1 MAREIINVGAT
12 ANDGQGDPIRTAFI
26 KTNNN
31 FGELYSKVQLVP
43 PVALTGSVGDTAGMT
58 AYDQEYYYY
67 CFANYNGVST
77 IWRQVPN
84 ALQANVVAVS
94 ATGNVVS
101 NGNITASYFIGDG
114 SQLTGVIAGAGEEL
128 INGNTNITTATNGN
142 ANITIGGV
150 SNIAVFTTTG
160 VNITGGITSNSVS
173 VTGNINSGNIRTTGL
188 ITATGTVT
196 AGNVATSGTVSA
208 TGTATVGNVATSGTV
223 SATGT
228 ATVGNVNT
236 GGEISAT
243 GNIYTAA
250 SISATGNVQGNFI
263 IGDGGYLS
271 NVTVTSNV
279 AVSQIANGTSILSV
293 NGSAGNILVN
303 VNGVSN
309 VAQFVPYG
317 MEVAGNVNS
326 ANIYLTGRFVSA
338 GNVTGANL
346 LATSDVIATGNV
358 KGTHVNSDLTMSA
371 IGNVQAGNLRT
382 AGVMSASGNIT
393 GNFFIGNGSQLT
405 GVVSTYGNSNVGL
418 YLASYSGNITADTIS
433 ATGNVTGGNV
443 LTAGAVSTTGNVF
456 ANIISA
462 TGNVNAAN
470 IYLSGQQV
478 AVANITGGNLN
489 ATTDISASGNVKAGG
504 VTSYSF
510 ISATGNATVGNISAT
525 NYTGNTVSVT
535 GNVIGSYFV
544 GTATSAQYAD
554 VAENYTADNNYEP
567 GTVLE
572 FGGSA
577 EVTLATDETPRVA
590 GVVSTWP
597 AHLMNSMLTSEHI
610 VALALLGR
618 VPCKVQGPVA
628 KGDMLVSAGGGYAR
642 AEQNPVMGTVIGKA
656 LEALP
661 GDRGVIEVV
670 VGRL

>member
-31 FGELYSKVQLVP
+31 FGELYSKIQLVP

-67 CFANYNGVST
+67 CFANYNGSSV

-94 ATGNVVS
+94 ATGNVIS
-101 NGNITASYFIGDG
+101 DGNIAASYFIGDG
-114 SQLTGVIAGAGEEL
+114 SQLTNVVAGAGEDL
-128 INGNTNITTATNGN
+128 INGNTNVTTATNGN

-150 SNIAVFTTTG
+150 SNVAVFTTTG
-160 VNITGGITSNSVS
+160 VNITGVITSNSVS
-173 VTGNINSGNIRTTGL
+173 VTGNTNSGNVSTTGL
-188 ITATGTVT
+188 ITA
-196 AGNVATSGTVSA
+196 A
-208 TGTATVGNVATSGTV
+208 GTATVGNVATSGTV
-223 SATGT
+223 SATGNITGGTVNTAGT
-228 ATVGNVNT
+228 ATVGNVAT
-236 GGEISAT
+236 SGTVSAT
-243 GNIYTAA
+243 GNITGGN
-250 SISATGNVQGNFI
+250 ISATGNVAGTFI

-293 NGSAGNILVN
+293 NGSGGNILVT
-303 VNGVSN
+303 VGGVSN
-309 VAQFVPYG
+309 VAQFVSYG
-317 MEVAGNVNS
+317 LEVTGNVNS

-346 LATSDVIATGNV
+346 LATNNVVATGNV

-371 IGNVQAGNLRT
+371 VGNILGGNLRT
-382 AGVMSASGNIT
+382 AGTVSAT
-393 GNFFIGNGSQLT
+393 GNVAGNYFIGNGSQLT
-405 GVVSTYGNSNVGL
+405 DITSSYGNSNVGV
-418 YLASYSGNITADTIS
+418 YLAAYSGNITANIIS
-433 ATGNVTGGNV
+433 ATSNVTGGNL
-443 LTAGAVSTTGNVF
+443 LTAGVVSTTGNVF
-456 ANIISA
+456 GTIVSA

-470 IYLSGQQV
+470 IYLTGQQV
-478 AVANITGGNLN
+478 VVGNITGGNLN
-489 ATTDISASGNVKAGG
+489 ATTDISVSGNVKAGG

-525 NYTGNTVSVT
+525 NHTGTTVSVT
-535 GNVIGSYFV
+535 GNVIGTYFV

-554 VAENYTADNNYEP
+554 VAENYTSDNNYTP

-577 EVTLATDETPRVA
+577 EVTIASDETPRVA
-590 GVVSTWP
+590 GVVSTLP
-597 AHLMNSMLTSEHI
+597 AHLMNSMLTGEYT

-618 VPCKVQGPVA
+618 VPCKVQGPIA
-628 KGDMLVSAGGGYAR
+628 KGDMLISAGGGYAR
-642 AEQNPVMGTVIGKA
+642 AKQNPIMGTVIGKA

-661 GDRGVIEVV
+661 GDHGVIEVV
-670 VGRL
+670 IGRL